1 MAVLGPYGFKGTLY
15 LPGLYMFVFIDRF
28 AYYTVVLRLLRHLLV
43 SLLAVCDL
51 ALNCHYKDPFHSKV
65 HAVTSMLDILLGHC
79 LIYVDTLVAVLPSL
93 YQSYSHASNRM
104 QSFASMFLCI
114 LSTLP

>member
-1 MAVLGPYGFKGTLY
+1 M
-15 LPGLYMFVFIDRF
+15 
-28 AYYTVVLRLLRHLLV
+28 LRLLRHLLV

-51 ALNCHYKDPFHSKV
+51 ALNCHYKDPFHSKL

-79 LIYVDTLVAVLPSL
+79 LVYVDTMVAVLPSL

-104 QSFASMFLCI
+104 QSFASMFYAFFQ
-114 LSTLP
+114 LSPDFEGDKGDF